1 MLSVYLSM
9 FIFTFLFLSV
19 KKYQFV
25 SLKDFVRHR
34 MPFQYIFQN
43 SFLPESK
50 CGLTSALGKSHSL
63 PGSKR
68 HGTEVGVLFSVYPG
82 VQ

>member
-1 MLSVYLSM
+1 
-9 FIFTFLFLSV
+9 
-19 KKYQFV
+19 
-25 SLKDFVRHR
+25 
-34 MPFQYIFQN
+34 MPLQYIFEN

-68 HGTEVGVLFSVYPG
+68 HGIEVVVLLSVDPG